1 MFLAGM
7 NQQAVANTESVK
19 TSVSN
24 DHAKRSEQAS
34 PVQANDGDSV
44 TISIEAL
51 ERSSESSTE
60 MDFKGDDSDAGQ
72 KQESSSVNASLIDVL
87 A

>member
-7 NQQAVANTESVK
+7 NQQAVANTETVK
-19 TSVSN
+19 SVSN

-34 PVQANDGDSV
+34 PAQASESDSV

-51 ERSSESSTE
+51 ERSSETGTE
-60 MDFKGDDSDAGQ
+60 MDFKGGDSDAGQ
-72 KQESSSVNASLIDVL
+72 EQESSSVDTSLIDVL

>member
-7 NQQAVANTESVK
+7 NQQAVASTESVK
-19 TSVSN
+19 SVSH

-34 PVQANDGDSV
+34 PAQANESDSV

-51 ERSSESSTE
+51 ERSGEASTE
-60 MDFKGDDSDAGQ
+60 MDFKGGDSNAGQ
-72 KQESSSVNASLIDVL
+72 EQESSSVDTSLIDVL